1 MYCQHDA
8 AHPSPDRRRS
18 SRSYIVK
25 LILLGAP
32 GVGKGTQAQFV
43 VEKYGIPQ
51 ISTGDMLREA
61 VREGTELG
69 RKVKAVMDSGAL
81 VTDEIILDLVKERIA
96 RPDCANGF
104 LFDGFPRTIPQ
115 AEALV
120 TQGIEIDC
128 VIEIS
133 VPDDEVISRLS
144 GRRVHEA
151 SGRVYHVINNS
162 PKVEGKDDV
171 TGEDLIQR
179 DDDREDTV
187 RERLSVYREQT
198 EPLVSYYKGKA
209 GSTPLVYHSINGLGG
224 TEDIRN
230 MIFEI
235 LDQGYKARPS

>member
-1 MYCQHDA
+1 M
-8 AHPSPDRRRS
+8 
-18 SRSYIVK
+18 K

-32 GVGKGTQAQFV
+32 GVGKGTQAQFL

-69 RKVKAVMDSGAL
+69 KKVKAVMDSGAL

-96 RPDCANGF
+96 KPDCENGF

-120 TQGIEIDC
+120 ERNIEIDC

-133 VPDDEVISRLS
+133 VPDEEIISRLS
-144 GRRVHEA
+144 GRRVHES
-151 SGRVYHVINNS
+151 SGRVYHVTNNP
-162 PKVEGKDDV
+162 PKVAGKDDV

-179 DDDREDTV
+179 DDDLEDTV
-187 RERLSVYREQT
+187 QERLSVYRDQT
-198 EPLVSYYKGKA
+198 EPLVTFYKAMAEKT
-209 GSTPLVYHSINGLGG
+209 SLVYEAINGLGE
-224 TEDIRN
+224 TDDIRN
-230 MIFEI
+230 TIFNI
-235 LDQGYKARPS
+235 IGNQH